1 VLILQILM
9 VCLHCKRKR
18 QLNRERE
25 PMANMAIKHSAAQFQ
40 CSCCD
45 KGGKVRRSGRK
56 AAKAKEAKA
65 WKDSIRKG
73 EA

>member
-1 VLILQILM
+1 
-9 VCLHCKRKR
+9 
-18 QLNRERE
+18 
-25 PMANMAIKHSAAQFQ
+25 MANMAIKHSAAQFQ